1 LGRVIHN
8 LKQRGAPP
16 PEAVQ
21 AAFDKGSLGPR
32 HMPVVVAV
40 ALEGPMSVSQIA
52 KRIGLSVATTSL
64 LVGELSRAAFVQRAE
79 DDRDRRRTIV
89 SLGDEHRDAL
99 TAWTH
104 EVVAGPMRG
113 ALERLSPRARANFF
127 EGLRILGEES
137 DVGRRSEEIDCA

>member
-1 LGRVIHN
+1 
-8 LKQRGAPP
+8 
-16 PEAVQ
+16 
-21 AAFDKGSLGPR
+21 
-32 HMPVVVAV
+32 MPVVVAV
-40 ALEGPMSVSQIA
+40 ALEGPMSVSEIA
-52 KRIGLSVATTSL
+52 ERIGLSVATTSL

-99 TAWTH
+99 TTWTH
-104 EVVAGPMRG
+104 EIVVEPMRS

-137 DVGRRSEEIDCA
+137 DVAGPNEEIDCAE